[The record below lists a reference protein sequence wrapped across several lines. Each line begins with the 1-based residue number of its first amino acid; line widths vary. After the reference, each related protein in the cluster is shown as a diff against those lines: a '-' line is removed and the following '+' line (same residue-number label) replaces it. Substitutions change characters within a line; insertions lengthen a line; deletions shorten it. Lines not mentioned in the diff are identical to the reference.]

1 MATRFERRESYQG
14 FEYRFT
20 VCEDAATSGHE
31 IWVVVSFD
39 LGDVVEER
47 KYTLKQKHF
56 ASLEDGIDSVIAFAK
71 KAIDDF
77 KTK

>member
-1 MATRFERRESYQG
+1 MATRFERRESYRG

-20 VCEDAATSGHE
+20 VCEESETAGHE
-31 IWVVVSFD
+31 IFVVVSFD

-47 KYTLKQKHF
+47 KYTLKHF